1 MKIASI
7 TGLKTSQELTV
18 TKSISALVLAIDGLA
33 LSALTTEKISVYI
46 ERANG
51 SNIILANKILF
62 KDFILAS
69 TFGSAATQSDAT
81 YETIALCELAEDGGI
96 QLGEK
101 ESIKIQLDDL
111 VSAEVT
117 YDLFGIEEPKT
128 SQRLYQFELKTIAS
142 EEFSKKIDVAGFD
155 LAVMT
160 VSSTVSDILYR
171 YVIRGEKQIV
181 KYLPFELQTISRD
194 LDPIQAL
201 NGTAILQGLTDRVTL
216 PLVEPDNELF
226 VDQIEVNKA
235 QGEVVNFVVRSLKEI
250 Y

>member
-7 TGLKTSQELTV
+7 TGVTKSQELTV
-18 TKSISALVLAIDGLA
+18 TKSIGSLVLAIDGLA

-69 TFGSAATQSDAT
+69 TYGSSATQSDAT
-81 YETIALCELAEDGGI
+81 YECIALCELAHEHGI
-96 QLGEK
+96 MLGEK

-111 VSAEVT
+111 INAGVT
-117 YDLFGIEEPKT
+117 YDLFGIEEAHT
-128 SQRLYQFELKTIAS
+128 TNELYIFELKTVAS
-142 EEFSKKIDVAGFD
+142 EEFSKKVDVKGFD
-155 LAVMT
+155 LAIMT
-160 VSSTVSDILYR
+160 TSNTVNDVQFR
-171 YVIRGEKQIV
+171 YVLADELGNENKQIV

-194 LDPIQAL
+194 IDPLQAI
-201 NGTAILQGLTDRVTL
+201 NGTAVLQGLTDRVTL
-216 PLVEPDNELF
+216 PLVG
-226 VDQIEVNKA
+226 VDQIEVNKS
-235 QGEVVNFVVRSLKEI
+235 QGAVINFVVRSLKQI